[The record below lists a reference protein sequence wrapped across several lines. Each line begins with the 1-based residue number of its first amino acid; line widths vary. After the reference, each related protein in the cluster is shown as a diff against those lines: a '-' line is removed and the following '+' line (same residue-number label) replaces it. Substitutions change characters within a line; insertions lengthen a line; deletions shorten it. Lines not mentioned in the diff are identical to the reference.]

1 MWPHDKTAGGAAEE
15 LPKLVSN
22 SVGFSRLREGSW
34 ERRGV
39 SAAAHAAFEA
49 STATASACKVQEKLQ
64 VQGPLF
70 YLGGGLAASSSYNS
84 SSPTAFCNTHT
95 TPAASYG
102 GS

>member
-1 MWPHDKTAGGAAEE
+1 MSGLRCGHMTRIFPVKG
-15 LPKLVSN
+15 PCN
-22 SVGFSRLREGSW
+22 REGSW